1 LIKTYNVHNLADNM
15 KHELLIELAAGV
27 VGLSMAILVAVFA
40 DKGDNPAGQLMRC
53 IMGFLVAIVWVMAI
67 ADEVVSVLQVSLTV
81 S

>member
-1 LIKTYNVHNLADNM
+1 M

-40 DKGDNPAGQLMRC
+40 DKGDNPAGRLMRC